1 MFLPWEAF
9 IRKMIIH
16 STDMCQELC
25 WVYRDEGW
33 LLPLENEH
41 PDQRE
46 IRSVGEGLTE
56 DGWWSETAV
65 HSSQSLEMIVSVKE
79 SGWTSWIALARVT
92 AYEGG
97 VRFAQVQLEGKQHE
111 QLQGSSILR
120 GKHGRQ
126 FTSLLPANSMSFAF
140 SDVSMLTVERGPPH
154 STFLVVHNCH
164 LLPSLTLHPEDKRS
178 AKSQWSEN
186 LGSTFSHRRYSL
198 LSTYYIVQTEWI
210 LFKGQVLS

>member
-111 QLQGSSILR
+111 QLQGSSILW
-120 GKHGRQ
+120 GKHWQTIHIR
-126 FTSLLPANSMSFAF
+126 SCLPTLWVLPFIFWCFHANSRAWATS
-140 SDVSMLTVERGPPH
+140 
-154 STFLVVHNCH
+154 
-164 LLPSLTLHPEDKRS
+164 
-178 AKSQWSEN
+178 
-186 LGSTFSHRRYSL
+186 
-198 LSTYYIVQTEWI
+198 
-210 LFKGQVLS
+210 